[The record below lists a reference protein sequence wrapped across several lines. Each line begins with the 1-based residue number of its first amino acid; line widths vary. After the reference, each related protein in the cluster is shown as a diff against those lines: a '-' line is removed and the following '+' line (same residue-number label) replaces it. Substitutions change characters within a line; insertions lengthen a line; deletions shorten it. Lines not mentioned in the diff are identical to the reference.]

1 MTEENTN
8 YSVVL
13 IDDSL
18 SECKKISGIL
28 GKEGFNVSFFD
39 NAFLGIES
47 IIRNV
52 PDIIISD
59 IIMPD
64 MNGYEVC
71 QYVKSQETIAHIPI
85 LLLSGL
91 ETVDALEHGYEAGAF
106 DFVNKSDPSS
116 ILVSRARSCIE
127 YHRILQ
133 KQKQQNHELNEMVE
147 QKTKLLIKAERQC
160 IFAQFIQ
167 GIIHNLKS
175 PLGAI
180 SGFSEINRHYLDM
193 VAGKYNDKTLDT
205 IKNNNELIFK
215 ATENIFS
222 LIQSLLKKGKESLSE
237 QIETV
242 NLNEL
247 IEREL
252 AFFESNIFFNQKVK
266 RSLHLPQEGLMIQI
280 IPSIVTQV
288 FQNLISNAV
297 DALFH
302 TEEPTIDIFTGK
314 DNDFCWFEVVDN
326 GSGIDEDVI
335 PRIFD
340 PFFSTKHNENP
351 TNQSYSGTGMGLFIC
366 KELIESVKGQIIVT
380 SKKGSYTSFK
390 VMIPLVQSA

>member
-1 MTEENTN
+1 MEEEKTN
-8 YSVVL
+8 YSAVL

-18 SECKKISGIL
+18 SECKKISGVLIN
-28 GKEGFNVSFFD
+28 EGFEVTFFD
-39 NAFLGIES
+39 NAFLGIEC

-71 QYVKSQETIAHIPI
+71 QYVKSQESIAHIPI

-116 ILVSRARSCIE
+116 ILVSRAKSCIE

-133 KQKQQNHELNEMVE
+133 KQKKQNIELEEMIE

-193 VAGKYNDKTLDT
+193 VSTKYTDKTIDT
-205 IKNNNELIFK
+205 IKNNNELIFR
-215 ATENIFS
+215 ATENIFA

-237 QIETV
+237 QVEAI

-252 AFFESNIFFNQKVK
+252 SFFESNIFFNQKVK
-266 RSLHLPQEGLMIQI
+266 RSLHIPQEGLI
-280 IPSIVTQV
+280 IHIVPSIVTQI
-288 FQNLISNAV
+288 FQNILSNAV

-314 DNDFCWFEVVDN
+314 DNEYCWFEIVDN
-326 GSGIDEDVI
+326 GSGIDQNDI
-335 PRIFD
+335 PKIFD

-351 TNQSYSGTGMGLFIC
+351 NNQSYSGTGMGLFIC
-366 KELIESVKGQIIVT
+366 KELVESVKGQIIVS

-390 VMIPLVQSA
+390 VMIPANIA